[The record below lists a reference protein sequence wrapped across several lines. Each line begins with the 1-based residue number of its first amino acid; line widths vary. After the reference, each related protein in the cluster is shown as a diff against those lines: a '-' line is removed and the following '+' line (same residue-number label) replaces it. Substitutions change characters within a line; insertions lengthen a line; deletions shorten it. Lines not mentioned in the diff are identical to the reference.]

1 MGGPMIEI
9 LPAHGQCQMRLLW
22 LGRHGPDHHDLRRA
36 PTRPAYVDVALSEVH
51 HDRVDPVVDSDLA
64 AHRNYPNCRRHG
76 ATTVTQQEEQAMNNK
91 TQVIHVAPIRK
102 ICITEDA
109 ARTLRQASLAM
120 APYET
125 GGILIGVFSGGNPWI
140 TEVVEFRP
148 DNPSVSSYE
157 VPAGVT
163 HPAIDAARAKD
174 GRVGYLGEWHSHSN
188 DIAATPLDHKTM
200 VELASAPNA
209 GEPVLIVSRPTAAS
223 FTLDA
228 YVATR
233 EYLHHARLLETGPLQ
248 ANEGEER

>member
-1 MGGPMIEI
+1 
-9 LPAHGQCQMRLLW
+9 
-22 LGRHGPDHHDLRRA
+22 
-36 PTRPAYVDVALSEVH
+36 
-51 HDRVDPVVDSDLA
+51 
-64 AHRNYPNCRRHG
+64 
-76 ATTVTQQEEQAMNNK
+76 MNNK

-102 ICITEDA
+102 VCITEDA

-125 GGILIGVFSGGNPWI
+125 GGILIGVFADENPWI

-163 HPAIDAARAKD
+163 HPAVDAARAKD

-188 DIAATPLDHKTM
+188 DIAATPLDRKTM
-200 VELASAPNA
+200 VELASIPNA

-233 EYLHHARLLETGPLQ
+233 EYLHHARLMETGPLQ
-248 ANEGEER
+248 ANEEEAG